1 MLCKRTDPSL
11 QHAAKRIPRPLSS
24 PISEKGTGCHFKHL
38 IVSQGEILKQAK
50 KIPWL
55 HMHLLVHQQR
65 KIGIQKRIT
74 LFVHVRYEMAVQGI

>member
-38 IVSQGEILKQAK
+38 IASQGETLKQAK
-50 KIPWL
+50 EN
-55 HMHLLVHQQR
+55 
-65 KIGIQKRIT
+65 T
-74 LFVHVRYEMAVQGI
+74 LATYAFACTPTKKDRDPKENHIIRTCTI